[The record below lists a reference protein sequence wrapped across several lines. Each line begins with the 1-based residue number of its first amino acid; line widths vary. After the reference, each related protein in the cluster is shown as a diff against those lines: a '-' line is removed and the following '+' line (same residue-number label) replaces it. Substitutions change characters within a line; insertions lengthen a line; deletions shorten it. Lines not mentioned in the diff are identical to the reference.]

1 MAKIKRQHI
10 KAEEITWHKA
20 YDLFQQEKERYNI
33 AESTLINYRL
43 AFNRWN
49 ALFDIGEDAL
59 VSEGAEPTYDDFVD
73 VLKEVGLKPETINT
87 YIRAM
92 SVFFIWLY
100 KANLVKERRPVI
112 ALKLDDPL
120 PRFLSDEDIEKLI
133 GTPYDNKSTFRD
145 ARSYTLAALMLATG
159 IRVGSAAEI
168 RIEDWDREN
177 GILTLRKTKTRKA
190 QMIYLPAAAS
200 EILDRYYYDFLHN
213 TDIKYLFPNYVGQK
227 ISVKGLEQAHILFCE
242 ARGVENNHLHSLR
255 HTFARN
261 YIQNGGNLYR
271 LQKML
276 NHNTIR
282 TTARYGRLFDE
293 DVAIDMEHMNILNDY
308 VVGMKKVVKRK
319 H

>member
-10 KAEEITWHKA
+10 KKEEISWHQA
-20 YDLFQQEKERYNI
+20 YELYQEEKERFGI

-43 AFNRWN
+43 GFNRWN
-49 ALFDIGEDAL
+49 EVFEIGADAS
-59 VSEGAEPTYDDFVD
+59 VEEGAEPTYDEFVD
-73 VLKEVGLKPETINT
+73 LLRAAGLKAETINT

-92 SVFFIWLY
+92 NVFFTWLY
-100 KANLVKERRPVI
+100 KGNFVKERRPVMAI
-112 ALKLDDPL
+112 KVDDQL
-120 PRFLSDEDIEKLI
+120 PRFLSDEDIERLL
-133 GTPYDNKSTFRD
+133 GTPYNRDNFRE

-168 RIEDWDREN
+168 MVEDWDREN
-177 GILTLRKTKTRKA
+177 GTILLRKTKTRK
-190 QMIYLPAAAS
+190 QQLIFLPTSAS
-200 EILDRYYYDFLHN
+200 ELLDHYYYDFLYRTN
-213 TDIKYLFPNYVGQK
+213 IKYLFPNYVGGK

-242 ARGVENNHLHSLR
+242 ARGVTNNHLHSLR
-255 HTFARN
+255 HSFARN

-293 DVAIDMEHMNILNDY
+293 DVANDMERSNILNDY
-308 VVGMKKVVKRK
+308 VLGARKITRRKKP
-319 H
+319 